1 LSCLRNRFAADDLS
15 EEVTDIIM
23 SSWRTGTK
31 KQYSTY
37 IQKWLDFC
45 RQRTIA
51 CHSPTMNQ
59 ALSFLR
65 MLFQQGLSYSTIN
78 TARSA
83 LSTIICLP
91 DGQVFGSH
99 HIVVRFMK
107 GIFELRK
114 PKPKY
119 NSIWDV
125 SVVLK
130 YLGTFTPNEEQTL
143 KNLTLKL
150 VMLLQGRRN
159 QGGQAP
165 PSFAKCPFSG
175 SKVPFS
181 CVENVF

>member
-1 LSCLRNRFAADDLS
+1 
-15 EEVTDIIM
+15 
-23 SSWRTGTK
+23 
-31 KQYSTY
+31 
-37 IQKWLDFC
+37 
-45 RQRTIA
+45 
-51 CHSPTMNQ
+51 MNQ

-78 TARSA
+78 TARLA

-99 HIVVRFMK
+99 HIVVGFMK

-119 NSIWDV
+119 KSIWDV

-130 YLGTFTPNEEQTL
+130 YLGTFSL

-150 VMLLQGRRN
+150 VMLMLLVT
-159 QGGQAP
+159 GQRGQTIDCL
-165 PSFAKCPFSG
+165 SLS
-175 SKVPFS
+175 
-181 CVENVF
+181 ELR